1 MTVSAKDL
9 ATNKK
14 QDMRILS
21 SSGLNQ
27 DEIDEMIQDSER
39 YRADDERRRKYY
51 DAKNQLD
58 GMIYNTS
65 RNLEEFGDTLSEEND
80 NVSIQDALDVDA
92 EDALESSNL
101 DVVQDAYDALYS
113 AAQLLGEAIY
123 QGAKSQTDAGEF
135 GRSWMMMSYW
145 KISISE
151 DTFDSE

>member
-39 YRADDERRRKYY
+39 YRADDERRRKLA

-80 NVSIQDALDVDA
+80 NAIQDALDDA

-123 QGAKSQTDAGEF
+123 QGAKKISNRWWRL
-135 GRSWMMMSYW
+135 GRSR
-145 KISISE
+145 
-151 DTFDSE
+151 